1 MVICMGNEIDLK
13 KYEIRTDLVLDSIEN
28 KSVVV
33 DKDINEYDKIRVTRV
48 TIDKESS
55 KLLSKKVGNY
65 ITIEFDDIT
74 DTNNKNKIM
83 KVFEEELRNMFLEL
97 NITIDDSCFII
108 GLGND
113 ASTPDSL
120 GPKVI
125 ANINVTRH
133 LFVLGENVADGVRCV
148 SALSPGVMASTGIET
163 FDTISS
169 LVKDIKPSFIIVI
182 DALAA
187 SSIDRV
193 NKSIQ
198 ITDTGIHPG
207 SGVGNMRKE
216 ISYDTLGI
224 PVIAIGVPTVVESSI
239 IVYDTINYLFKHISY
254 IKDNQNKNKL
264 ILNRYNYLSKIKDRD
279 LSLKEKKELSGM
291 LGELSDSDRQS
302 LIYEVLS
309 SLNYN
314 FIVTPKEIDFLID
327 KLTDVIAGGIN
338 KSLHESEV

>member
-1 MVICMGNEIDLK
+1 MSHEIDLK
-13 KYEIRTDLVLDSIEN
+13 NYDIRSDMVLDSIEN
-28 KSVVV
+28 RSITI
-33 DKDINEYDKIRVTRV
+33 DRDINEYDKIRVTKV
-48 TIDKESS
+48 TVDKENSE
-55 KLLSKKVGNY
+55 LLSKKEGNY
-65 ITIEFDDIT
+65 ITIEFNDFT
-74 DTNNKNKIM
+74 DTDNKNKLI
-83 KVFEEELRNMFLEL
+83 KVLEEEFRNMLVKN
-97 NITIDDSCFII
+97 NIVLSDSCLII

-113 ASTPDSL
+113 KSTPDSL

-125 ANINVTRH
+125 SNINVTRH
-133 LFVLGENVADGVRCV
+133 LFVLKENVANGVRCV

-169 LVKDIKPSFIIVI
+169 LVKEIKPSFVIVI

-187 SSIDRV
+187 SSIERV

-216 ISYDTLGI
+216 ISFDTLGI
-224 PVIAIGVPTVVESSI
+224 PVFAIGVPTVVESSI

-254 IKDNQNKNKL
+254 IKDNKNKNKL
-264 ILNRYNYLSKIKDRD
+264 ILNRYNYLSKIKDKD
-279 LSLKEKKELSGM
+279 LSVEEKRDVSGL
-291 LGELSDSDRQS
+291 LGELSDNERKS

-327 KLTDVIAGGIN
+327 KLTYIIAISIN
-338 KSLHESEV
+338 NCLHESEV